1 MVDAATGWCEV
12 APLIRDEAMYIAHAF
27 FSEWV
32 CRYGLP
38 KAFLSDRGTEFLN
51 VVLDILLKLMRVRR
65 LLTSGYRPQTN
76 GKVERLN
83 AYINYIGFRNGRL
96 LVCYPLLRVSHVN
109 MRETQRVFP
118 PSVPCLDGSQIDS
131 LILFG
136 VTRRLS
142 PIR

>member
-1 MVDAATGWCEV
+1 MHI
-12 APLIRDEAMYIAHAF
+12 LINKCDT
-27 FSEWV
+27 
-32 CRYGLP
+32 
-38 KAFLSDRGTEFLN
+38 FLTELQ
-51 VVLDILLKLMRVRR
+51 V
-65 LLTSGYRPQTN
+65 G
-76 GKVERLN
+76 
-83 AYINYIGFRNGRL
+83 GR
-96 LVCYPLLRVSHVN
+96 VCYPLLRVSHVN